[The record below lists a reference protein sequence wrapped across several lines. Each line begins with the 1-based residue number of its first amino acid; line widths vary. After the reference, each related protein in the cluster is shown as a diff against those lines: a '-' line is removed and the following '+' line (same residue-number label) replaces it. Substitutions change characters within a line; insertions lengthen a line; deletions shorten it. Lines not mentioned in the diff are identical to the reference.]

1 MTTKGLEALSDESV
15 VRLSASF
22 GLWAMVQKAT
32 LASNFLMGPI
42 PEDVIG
48 AVVKALVFGLPHR
61 LEQDES
67 GW

>member
-15 VRLSASF
+15 GARVSASF

-42 PEDVIG
+42 PEDVVG
-48 AVVKALVFGLPHR
+48 AVVDALLTHR

-67 GW
+67 EW